1 MPDPVRPEQ
10 RRKPRPA
17 KSRAAAALDRKFQ
30 LIRTFLVVFGLA
42 IIIAIGFAIHGYM
55 SSRDVQGAR
64 PKLVNNRPPEF
75 LEPMVCDLKAGINSS
90 GVRAFIRNIGD
101 AGAGNVVETFSLHL
115 VPDKKVG
122 IPEFD
127 DIPQGD
133 CKTNT
138 SAKPFAK
145 LVDSGEE
152 TTPVL
157 PARLL
162 KMPPLLSGE
171 AAQLYGTSCFYY
183 SDPSGNRHIS
193 CETHRFTVAGGGP
206 PVFMCDNTPKP
217 GAFDPTPVSSC
228 GD

>member
-1 MPDPVRPEQ
+1 M
-10 RRKPRPA
+10 
-17 KSRAAAALDRKFQ
+17 
-30 LIRTFLVVFGLA
+30 RTFFVVFGVVVS
-42 IIIAIGFAIHGYM
+42 IAIGFMIYRFM

-64 PKLVNNRPPEF
+64 PNLVNNRPPEF
-75 LEPMVCDLKAGINSS
+75 LEPLVCDLRAGINSS

-101 AGAGNVVETFSLHL
+101 ANASNVVETFALHL

-133 CKTNT
+133 CKTKT
-138 SAKPFAK
+138 SVKPFAK
-145 LVDSGEE
+145 LMEGGEE
-152 TTPVL
+152 LTPVL
-157 PARLL
+157 PASLL

-193 CETHRFTVAGGGP
+193 CETYHFSVAGG
-206 PVFMCDNTPKP
+206 PVFICDNTPKA
-217 GAFDPTPVSSC
+217 GAFDSAPVATC
-228 GD
+228 GE